1 MRGGLAHAIGALRA
15 SRPSAPR
22 LPCRRAYHLVSAT
35 SGSRASPSTSS
46 VHKPPHDDQPDPAYS
61 ETPQARS
68 LRAFGPLGLRTSVVA
83 GMRNFPQVN
92 DPSAIQREFI
102 PAVVRGEADVF
113 IRDGAGSGK
122 SFGLVVSLLSKQR
135 AGPLYVVDEQSAQG
149 KKRAI
154 TSVMVVPHTSLG
166 AQLVEWVRTLTP
178 PDLHAHLPSVVQFIA
193 RGEENADAH
202 ARMLAADPPHILVA
216 TPGALLDL
224 WRAHPDALQPRTLRA
239 IVLDEADYLLGFGQH
254 SAKTPENATGR
265 PKHPPDVMVFMDELF
280 AARPKCVALA
290 RYAGQDVGRV
300 PLQVVL
306 ASATFP
312 LGLRNFVVRETDWL
326 KDSPRALVKV
336 GFNGPDEGDVDEEEV
351 PAGITLGG
359 PGLARPGLVKHHCLV
374 VRRDGEMGDLELDG
388 KALGTDKK
396 RKGVAHN
403 VPLPRGASSPAP
415 ELLECVAACIALDV
429 EKLALLV
436 LPDGASVGRT
446 VGELQNIG
454 VNALPLDLTAAGQ
467 EAFLKR
473 WEGAMTLLVCTR
485 ATTRGIDLPVSHVFV
500 LGVPENAFVYRHLA
514 GRVGR
519 RGTEGRVVGV
529 VSVNADEEAR
539 MRDIYRRL
547 SIVPEKY
554 EPGGE

>member
-1 MRGGLAHAIGALRA
+1 
-15 SRPSAPR
+15 
-22 LPCRRAYHLVSAT
+22 
-35 SGSRASPSTSS
+35 
-46 VHKPPHDDQPDPAYS
+46 
-61 ETPQARS
+61 
-68 LRAFGPLGLRTSVVA
+68 
-83 GMRNFPQVN
+83 MRNFPQVN

-122 SFGLVVSLLSKQR
+122 SFGLVVALLSKQR
-135 AGPLYVVDEQSAQG
+135 AGPLYAVDAQTAPG

-178 PDLHAHLPSVVQFIA
+178 PDLHAHLPSVAQLVS
-193 RGEENADAH
+193 RGEESVDAQ
-202 ARMLAADPPHILVA
+202 ARRLTEDPPHILVA

-224 WRAHPDALQPRTLRA
+224 WREHPAALQARTLRT
-239 IVLDEADYLLGFGQH
+239 IVLDEADYLLGFGQR
-254 SAKTPENATGR
+254 SAKTPDDATGR
-265 PKHPPDVMVFMDELF
+265 LKHPPDAMAFMDELF
-280 AARPKCVALA
+280 AARPKCVPLA

-312 LGLRNFVVRETDWL
+312 LALRTFVVRETAWL
-326 KDSPRALVKV
+326 KGSPKGLVKV
-336 GFNGPDEGDVDEEEV
+336 GFNGPDEGDVDEEKV

-374 VRRDGEMGDLELDG
+374 VRRDGEMGDLDVDG
-388 KALGTDKK
+388 KTLGPDKK
-396 RKGVAHN
+396 KKKKSAAQN
-403 VPLPRGASSPAP
+403 VPGASSPTP
-415 ELLECVAACIALDV
+415 ELLECVAACVALDV

-436 LPDGASVGRT
+436 LPDGGSVGRA
-446 VGELQNIG
+446 VAELQALG
-454 VNALPLDLTAAGQ
+454 VNALPFDLTETGQ
-467 EAFLKR
+467 EAFLRR

-529 VSVNADEEAR
+529 VGADADDEAR
-539 MRDIYRRL
+539 MRDVYRRL